1 MVDPELPFTLT
12 LSDGAVHLGV
22 GAGAGALLD
31 QGLVFNK
38 TGTHSQFSVAV
49 DLGSTTRICDSEHLI
64 SQPSTSSFIGLSK
77 VSHMKPLN
85 GNQRLLLE

>member
-12 LSDGAVHLGV
+12 LTDGAVYLGV

-38 TGTHSQFSVAV
+38 F
-49 DLGSTTRICDSEHLI
+49 D
-64 SQPSTSSFIGLSK
+64 FLSLP
-77 VSHMKPLN
+77 V
-85 GNQRLLLE
+85 